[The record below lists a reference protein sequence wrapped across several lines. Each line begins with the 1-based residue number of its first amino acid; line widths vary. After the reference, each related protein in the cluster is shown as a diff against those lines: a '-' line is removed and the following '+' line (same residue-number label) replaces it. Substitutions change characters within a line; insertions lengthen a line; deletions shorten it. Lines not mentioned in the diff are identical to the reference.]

1 MLRETQPDSREMRR
15 RLLGRSVAALLVSLI
30 LMSGCHATGPVTN
43 FCQMAEPI
51 LISRQDVLTDGTARQ
66 ILAHNEIGRKAC
78 GW

>member
-15 RLLGRSVAALLVSLI
+15 RLLGRSVGALLVSLL
-30 LMSGCHATGPVTN
+30 LMSGCATGPVTN

-66 ILAHNEIGRKAC
+66 ILAHNEVGRATC

>member
-1 MLRETQPDSREMRR
+1 MLRETQRDLREMRR
-15 RLLGRSVAALLVSLI
+15 RLLGRSVAALLVSLT
-30 LMSGCHATGPVTN
+30 LMSGCATGSVTN

-66 ILAHNEIGRKAC
+66 ILAHNEVGRATC